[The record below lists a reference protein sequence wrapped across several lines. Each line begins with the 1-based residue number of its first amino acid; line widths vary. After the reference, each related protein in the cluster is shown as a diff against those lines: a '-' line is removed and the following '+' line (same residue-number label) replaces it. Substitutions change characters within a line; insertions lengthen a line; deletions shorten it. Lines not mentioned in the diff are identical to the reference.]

1 MKRGGLCICLALLLM
16 LLGACGASGSTAN
29 DSAAADNGAAQ
40 TTEGAVAMDTA
51 ETGTAAD
58 FSAVRENA
66 KLILNADL
74 TLETQDFEA
83 SCTAIEQMTAAA
95 GGYIQSSGS
104 YGDAGERRAS
114 YTLRVPQEKFETFFS
129 DLGETCHVVAS
140 NRWSDDVTEQYTDIE
155 TRLATLQTKHERLL
169 ALLEKATEMT
179 DIIDLENALADCEYE
194 IDSLTGEMRHYDS
207 LVDFSTFNVTLREV
221 QTLTAVSEGTG
232 FGAQVAQAAR
242 QGAAGLKA
250 AVSGIILLL
259 VMLWPVLALL
269 AIVGAVLW
277 FVVRRRKK
285 AAQLPQPP
293 KNDPP
298 QPPADGDV

>member
-1 MKRGGLCICLALLLM
+1 MKRRGLCAILALLL
-16 LLGACGASGSTAN
+16 LLLAACGGAATGGATS
-29 DSAAADNGAAQ
+29 DSAANGAADMVA
-40 TTEGAVAMDTA
+40 EDAAAMDVGA
-51 ETGTAAD
+51 TGESAD

-74 TLETQDFEA
+74 TLETQDYEA

-95 GGYIQSSGS
+95 GGYIESSGMS
-104 YGDAGERRAS
+104 GEKGERRAS
-114 YTLRVPQEKFETFFS
+114 YTLRVPQEKFESFFTQ
-129 DLGETCHVVAS
+129 LGDTCHVVSS
-140 NRWSDDVTEQYTDIE
+140 NRWSDDVTERYTDIE

-250 AVSGIILLL
+250 AVSGMILLV

-269 AIVGAVLW
+269 VIAG
-277 FVVRRRKK
+277 VVFWRVCVYRRRK
-285 AAQLPQPP
+285 AAQPP
-293 KNDPP
+293 KDDPP
-298 QPPADGDV
+298 QDKTG